1 MNLINGLRN
10 HSKRAVVALLLL
22 SFVVWVAACASDDA
36 NDKAANDTPGYNN
49 MSGGG
54 GGMNNSDGE
63 TGEPPYVP
71 EEKVEFSFS
80 KPAIVGER
88 VFVANET
95 LNSVAVIDS
104 RNLSVKTVLAGF
116 RPTVVGGPSAEYAS
130 EDEARIMVLNEGS
143 HSVTVI
149 DPRTLAVVNMAVMPN
164 ANALQLDPRGRVG
177 VAWFDDSDVKG
188 AQNPGAD
195 LSSVTV
201 IKSDGAYNVAVG
213 FHVRSVHFDE
223 SGEVLLVL
231 TDDGISRVELA
242 GLSDDGFSA
251 PISVMPVEFQQVNPV
266 DLEIVISANAKF
278 AVTRTTALRGLVL
291 LDIERGEHFVVELPE
306 TPTDIEFIGSD
317 ALEILAV
324 LRNQGQILRATVPE
338 GLMNAAS
345 TSIGLNAP
353 LDEAEPDEDS
363 DADVGVDDED
373 ADLGDTESDSGAG
386 DADAEDVGNAGDSG
400 GSGNEFPG
408 VEGVEWIELSVKGL
422 GAVTLSEDFKTAL
435 VYSTI
440 NDEKRAI
447 LLALTSD
454 EAVDQAGEGQRVL
467 VFEKG
472 IRGALS
478 DKHGRSFL
486 VFHTKKRGDLPANSV
501 PTDPEF
507 VARSWGVSLLDVKS
521 AATRLVLTQQKPGA
535 SALWAPD
542 GEDGRVF
549 MVFEQPEFVSEVQ
562 PSHRDVVMIN
572 LRSFRMDSF
581 RLSSLP
587 EGLGV
592 IESARKVYI
601 SQTHPQGRMTFVD
614 VDTLERQTVT
624 GYQLNAG
631 IE

>member
-1 MNLINGLRN
+1 MKFLNRFRN
-10 HSKRAVVALLLL
+10 HSKRAIVALLVM
-22 SFVVWVAACASDDA
+22 SFVLFVAACSDSSAGSDEA
-36 NDKAANDTPGYNN
+36 TGNNGAPNANN
-49 MSGGG
+49 MNGGG
-54 GGMNNSDGE
+54 TNDPDQDPA
-63 TGEPPYVP
+63 EPPFVP
-71 EEKVEFSFS
+71 EEKVEFAFS
-80 KPAIVGER
+80 KPAIVGGKI
-88 VFVANET
+88 FVANET

-104 RNLSVKTVLAGF
+104 KNLSVKTVLAGF
-116 RPTVVGGPSAEYAS
+116 RPTIVGGPAGEFAA
-130 EDEARIMVLNEGS
+130 DVDARIMALNEGS

-149 DPRTLAVVNMAVMPN
+149 DPRTLAVKNMAVMPF
-164 ANALQLDPRGRVG
+164 ANALRLDPRGRVG
-177 VAWFDDSDVKG
+177 VVWYDDSDVKPGQNSG
-188 AQNPGAD
+188 AGAGAD

-223 SGEVLLVL
+223 FGEILLVL
-231 TDDGISRVELA
+231 TDDGISRIELA
-242 GLSDDGFSA
+242 GLSDDMFSA

-278 AVTRTTALRGLVL
+278 AVTRTTALAGLVL
-291 LDIERGEHFVVELPE
+291 LDIELGEHFVVSLPE
-306 TPTDIEFIGSD
+306 TPTDIEFLEND
-317 ALEILAV
+317 ELEILAV
-324 LRNQGQILRATVPE
+324 LRNHGQILRASVPE
-338 GLMNAAS
+338 GLMNAAAALPAP
-345 TSIGLNAP
+345 IPP
-353 LDEAEPDEDS
+353 LDEAEPDDS
-363 DADVGVDDED
+363 GADVGADDDADVGVDDD
-373 ADLGDTESDSGAG
+373 ADLNDAVSDSG
-386 DADAEDVGNAGDSG
+386 NSPDSG
-400 GSGNEFPG
+400 NDLPI
-408 VEGVEWIELSVKGL
+408 VEGVAWIDLSVDGL

-447 LLALTSD
+447 LLDLESSVAA
-454 EAVDQAGEGQRVL
+454 ENQRVL

-478 DKHGRSFL
+478 DKNGRSFL
-486 VFHTKKRGDLPANSV
+486 VFHTKKNGNLPANSV

-507 VARSWGVSLLDVKS
+507 VERSWGVSLLDVGS
-521 AATRLVLTQQKPGA
+521 AATRLVLTKQKPGA

-549 MVFEQPEFVSEVQ
+549 MVFEQPEFVNEVQ

-592 IESARKVYI
+592 IDSARKVYI

>member
-1 MNLINGLRN
+1 MNLFNGLRN
-10 HSKRAVVALLLL
+10 HSRRAVVALLLL
-22 SFVVWVAACASDDA
+22 SFVLFVAACAGDDSA
-36 NDKAANDTPGYNN
+36 ASKDGNDHST
-49 MSGGG
+49 
-54 GGMNNSDGE
+54 GMNNSNGSGGNMSDAGQ
-63 TGEPPYVP
+63 GSAEPPFVP
-71 EEKVEFSFS
+71 EEKVEFAFS
-80 KPAIVGER
+80 KPAIVGKR
-88 VFVANET
+88 IFVANET

-104 RNLSVKTVLAGF
+104 QNLSVKTVLAGF
-116 RPTVVGGPSAEYAS
+116 QPTVVDGPAAEFA
-130 EDEARIMVLNEGS
+130 DDAEARIMALNEGS

-149 DPRTLAVVNMAVMPN
+149 DPQTLAVKNLAVMPH
-164 ANALQLDPRGRVG
+164 ANALRVDPRGRVG
-177 VAWFDDSDVKG
+177 VVWYDDSDVKG
-188 AQNPGAD
+188 AGNAGAD

-201 IKSDGAYNVAVG
+201 IKADGAYNVAVG

-231 TDDGISRVELA
+231 TDDGISRIELA
-242 GLSDDGFSA
+242 GLADDGFSA

-266 DLEIVISANAKF
+266 DLEVVISANAKF

-291 LDIERGEHFVVELPE
+291 LDIEEGEHFVVKLAE
-306 TPTDIEFIGSD
+306 TPTDIEFLQGDS
-317 ALEILAV
+317 LEVLAV
-324 LRNQGQILRATVPE
+324 LRNEGQILRASVPE
-338 GLMNAAS
+338 GLMNAAAFVS
-345 TSIGLNAP
+345 VLPDPLVPP
-353 LDEAEPDEDS
+353 LDEADPAEDS
-363 DADVGVDDED
+363 DADVGVDDSD
-373 ADLGDTESDSGAG
+373 ADDSDA
-386 DADAEDVGNAGDSG
+386 ALEDVGNSEDSGDSG
-400 GSGNEFPG
+400 DSGHDFSG
-408 VEGVEWIELSVKGL
+408 VEGVEWIDLSVKGL

-440 NDEKRAI
+440 HEEKRAI
-447 LLALTSD
+447 LLNLESR
-454 EAVDQAGEGQRVL
+454 EAADGQRVL

-486 VFHTKKRGDLPANSV
+486 VFHTKVAGSLPADSV

-507 VARSWGVSLLDVKS
+507 VARSWGVSLLDVES
-521 AATRLVLTQQKPGA
+521 AATRLVLTKQKPGA

-549 MVFEQPEFVSEVQ
+549 MVFEQPELVSEIQ

-587 EGLGV
+587 DGLGV